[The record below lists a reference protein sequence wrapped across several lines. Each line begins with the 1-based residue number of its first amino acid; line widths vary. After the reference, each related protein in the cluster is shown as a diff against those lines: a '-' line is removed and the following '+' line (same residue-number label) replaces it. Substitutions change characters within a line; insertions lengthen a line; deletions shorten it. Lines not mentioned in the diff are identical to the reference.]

1 MLLVELFFMFFK
13 IKFHFQMSIYFVCV
27 QIYSKLNTEIDGK
40 HFVNVVI
47 LLQHQEKSNKKI
59 ENKNERY

>member
-47 LLQHQEKSNKKI
+47 LLQHQEK
-59 ENKNERY
+59 